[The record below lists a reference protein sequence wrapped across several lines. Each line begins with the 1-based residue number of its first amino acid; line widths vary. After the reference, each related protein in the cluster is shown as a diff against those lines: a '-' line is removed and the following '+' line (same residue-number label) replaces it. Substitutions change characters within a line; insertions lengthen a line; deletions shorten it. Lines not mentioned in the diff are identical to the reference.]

1 MQMQCKATVR
11 KTGEQCRRNAVTG
24 KTVCQVHGAGSPY
37 KGRPGGGV
45 MTQGGRYSKY
55 LPARLAGRYE
65 ESSKDA
71 ELLALR
77 EEVSLVDSRLA
88 DLLKRVDTNEA
99 GHWWKE
105 LRRVYKEFREAE
117 GKADLAAM
125 RASLFE
131 WGRIIQEGINDYAA
145 WNEVQNTLEQRR
157 KLVESERKR
166 LVEMQQMIT
175 SERAMLLI
183 SALVGIVQNHVTDD
197 RAIKAI
203 SADVGKL
210 IAIGVSDSN
219 R

>member
-1 MQMQCKATVR
+1 MQCTATVR

-37 KGRPGGGV
+37 KGRPGGAPL
-45 MTQGGRYSKY
+45 TREGRYSKY

-65 ESSKDA
+65 EANKDT

-99 GHWWKE
+99 GYWWKE
-105 LRRVYKEFREAE
+105 LQRIHREYHEAV
-117 GKADLAAM
+117 KKSDIAAM
-125 RASLFE
+125 SKSLAE
-131 WGRIIQEGINDYAA
+131 LWHIIQSGVSDYAA
-145 WNEVQNTLEQRR
+145 WNEVYGVLEQRR

-166 LVEMQQMIT
+166 LVEMQQYVT
-175 SERAMLLI
+175 AEKAMLLI
-183 SALVGIVQNHVTDD
+183 SALVGIVQTHVTDD

-210 IAIGVSDSN
+210 IAVGVSDSN